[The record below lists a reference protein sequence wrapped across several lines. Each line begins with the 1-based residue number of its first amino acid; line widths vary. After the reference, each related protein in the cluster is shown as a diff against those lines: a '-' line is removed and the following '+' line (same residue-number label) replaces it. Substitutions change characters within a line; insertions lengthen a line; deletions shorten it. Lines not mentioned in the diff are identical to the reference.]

1 MKTIKLYFVAN
12 QYRAICGPFR
22 DKEVAETW
30 TNRYSNHFWGKC
42 HVEEQERKVEDR

>member
-1 MKTIKLYFVAN
+1 MSMKTIKLYFVAN

-30 TNRYSNHFWGKC
+30 AKRYSNHFWGEC
-42 HVEEQERKVEDR
+42 HVEEKEVSEQ